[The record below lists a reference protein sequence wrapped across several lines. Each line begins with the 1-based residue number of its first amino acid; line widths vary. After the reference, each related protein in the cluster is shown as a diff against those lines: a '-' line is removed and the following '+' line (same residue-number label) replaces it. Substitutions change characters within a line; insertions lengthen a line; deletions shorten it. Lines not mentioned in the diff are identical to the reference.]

1 MGSDTA
7 RFLAWNATLANGW
20 AKQRLSDLQRL
31 GDTRSSES
39 PGPHGSR
46 GRPAPL
52 PGDSATNRDS
62 LIQPDYDFSRWLSKM
77 EDIEEVD
84 SRKYKRKRR
93 EGWVSDRKLEQ
104 LCRALGPWTN
114 KIRGR
119 GL

>member
-39 PGPHGSR
+39 PDPHWSR
-46 GRPAPL
+46 GSPAPL

-62 LIQPDYDFSRWLSKM
+62 LIQTDYDFSRSLSKM
-77 EDIEEVD
+77 EDIEED
-84 SRKYKRKRR
+84 KPRKDKRKKR
-93 EGWVSDRKLEQ
+93 EGWVSNCKLE
-104 LCRALGPWTN
+104 RP
-114 KIRGR
+114 
-119 GL
+119 